1 MCKLKLAAAGVATWL
16 LLPSALFAIDNESH
30 YGDPGIRPW
39 SRDSMVRF
47 MPCSYGRSAAF
58 HARRTA
64 ICDNFTVNQ
73 Y

>member
-1 MCKLKLAAAGVATWL
+1 MCKLKLAAAWVATWL

-30 YGDPGIRPW
+30 YGDPEYGRGLAIRW
-39 SRDSMVRF
+39 V
-47 MPCSYGRSAAF
+47 PCSYGRSAAF